1 MPVSCVEL
9 IDYPGYPGFGHF
21 LVPVVLGCPDRSAVI
36 TEVASQ
42 HGHTPHHQ
50 EGA

>member
-1 MPVSCVEL
+1 MPVSGVAL
-9 IDYPGYPGFGHF
+9 IDHSGQARFGNF
-21 LVPVVLGCPDRSAVI
+21 LGPVVLGCPDRSAVI